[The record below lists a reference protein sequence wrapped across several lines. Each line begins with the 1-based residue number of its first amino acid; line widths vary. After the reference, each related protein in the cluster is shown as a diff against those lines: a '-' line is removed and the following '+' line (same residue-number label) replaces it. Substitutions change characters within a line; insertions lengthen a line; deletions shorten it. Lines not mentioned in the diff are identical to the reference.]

1 MENRHEE
8 LGLSDLDVLEM
19 YKKMLLARMVD
30 ERTWLL
36 NRMGKVHFVISGQ
49 GQEAAQVGAAWALR
63 PGKDWVLP
71 YYRDLGVVLTLGMTV
86 REIMLMAMAKA
97 GDPNSGGRQ
106 MPNHWSYRPLNIFT
120 GSSPVGTQVPHAAG
134 IAYAAKMRGDDIVVW
149 TSYGDGT
156 ANKGDVHEGM
166 NFAGVHKLPV
176 IFFCENN
183 GYAISVP
190 RDKQM
195 AVEDVSVRAAG
206 YGFPGVTV
214 DGTDVFAVYGAM
226 KEAVERARRG
236 DGPTLIEA
244 KVYRFTPH
252 SSDDDDRK
260 YRDPEEVERQ
270 KQHDPLRKLREYAVA
285 RGILTEAQDEELRRQ
300 FQAEIDDAIAYAEA
314 APDPDP
320 SDLMRHVFAE

>member
-1 MENRHEE
+1 MENRHAE
-8 LGLSDLDVLEM
+8 LGLSDRDVLEM

-49 GQEAAQVGAAWALR
+49 GHEAAQVGAAWALR
-63 PGKDWVLP
+63 PGTDWVLP

-86 REIMLMAMAKA
+86 REIMLMHMAKA
-97 GDPNSGGRQ
+97 DDPNSGGRQ
-106 MPNHWSYRPLNIFT
+106 MPNHWSLRRLNIFT

-134 IAYAAKMRGDDIVVW
+134 IAYAAKLRGDDIVVW
-149 TSYGDGT
+149 TSYGEGT

-190 RDKQM
+190 REKQM
-195 AVEDVSVRAAG
+195 AVENVSVRAQG

-214 DGTDVFAVYGAM
+214 DGTDVFAVYRAM
-226 KEAVERARRG
+226 KEAVDRARRG
-236 DGPTLIEA
+236 EGPTLIEA

-260 YRDPEEVERQ
+260 YRDPAEVERQ
-270 KQHDPLRKLREYAVA
+270 KQHDPVRKLREYALA
-285 RGILTEAQDEELRRQ
+285 RGILTEAHDEELRRQ
-300 FQAEIDDAIAYAEA
+300 FAADIDEAIAYAEA
-314 APDPDP
+314 APDPEP
-320 SDLMRHVFAE
+320 SDLVRHVFAQ

>member
-1 MENRHEE
+1 MDNRHTL
-8 LGLSDLDVLEM
+8 LGLSDADVLEM
-19 YKKMLLARMVD
+19 YKKILLTRMVD

-36 NRMGKVHFVISGQ
+36 NRMGKVHFHISGQ
-49 GQEAAQVGAAWALR
+49 GQEAAQIGAAWALR
-63 PGKDWVLP
+63 PGVDWVLP

-86 REIMLMAMAKA
+86 REIALMIMAKA
-97 GDPNSGGRQ
+97 DDPNSGGRQ
-106 MPNHWSYRPLNIFT
+106 MPAHWSHVGLNIFT
-120 GSSPVGTQVPHAAG
+120 GSSPVGTQVPQAAG

-190 RDKQM
+190 REKQM
-195 AVEDVSVRAAG
+195 AVEDVAVRAQG
-206 YGFPGVTV
+206 YGFPGVVV
-214 DGTDVFAVYGAM
+214 DGTDVFDVYRAT

-252 SSDDDDRK
+252 SSDDDDRT
-260 YRDPEEVERQ
+260 YRDPDEVERQ
-270 KQHDPLRKLREYAVA
+270 RQHDPVRKLREYAIA
-285 RGILTEAQDEELRRQ
+285 HGILTEQQDEQLRRQ
-300 FQAEIDDAIAYAEA
+300 FEAEIDEAIEYAEA
-314 APDPDP
+314 APDPDA
-320 SDLMRHVFAE
+320 SELVRHVFAE